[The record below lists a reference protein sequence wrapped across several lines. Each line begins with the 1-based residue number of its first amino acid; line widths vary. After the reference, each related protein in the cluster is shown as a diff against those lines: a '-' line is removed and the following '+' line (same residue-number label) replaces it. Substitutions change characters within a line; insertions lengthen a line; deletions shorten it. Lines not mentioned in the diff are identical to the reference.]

1 MILSPAVL
9 PGPRA
14 VLFDWDNTL
23 VDSWAMIHHAMT
35 ATFNALGQRPWTME
49 ECKMNVRQSA
59 RDSFPK
65 LFGDRADEATAVFY
79 RTYEA
84 DHLAQL
90 RALPGAGEMLHA
102 LAAAD
107 DLLLGVVS
115 NKRGHLLRL
124 EAAELGWD
132 KYFQSLVGAADA
144 ERDKPA
150 PEIVD
155 FALAGSGIAAGPAVW
170 FVGDTDID
178 VLCAQNSGCTAVL
191 MREAPPGPDEL
202 KGLDLAAHV
211 RDCAGFAELALNSL
225 ESGGVEPH
233 IGDFA

>member
-1 MILSPAVL
+1 MILTPAAL

-23 VDSWAMIHHAMT
+23 VDSWAVIHHAMT
-35 ATFNALGQRPWTME
+35 ATFHAMGQRPWTLE
-49 ECKMNVRQSA
+49 ETRQNVRQSA
-59 RDSFPK
+59 RDSFPR
-65 LFGDRADEATAVFY
+65 LFGERAAEATAVFY

-84 DHLAQL
+84 DHLSQL
-90 RALPGAGEMLHA
+90 RPLPGAGEMLAA

-115 NKRGHLLRL
+115 NKRGDILRL
-124 EAAELGWD
+124 EAAKLGWD
-132 KYFQSLVGAADA
+132 RFFSTVVGATDA
-144 ERDKPA
+144 ACDKPS
-150 PEIVD
+150 PEVVD
-155 FALAGSGIAAGPAVW
+155 FALTGSGIAAGPAVW

-191 MREAPPGPDEL
+191 VREAPPGPDEFQ
-202 KGLDLAAHV
+202 GLGLAAHV
-211 RDCAGFAELALNSL
+211 PDCAGFAALALQSL
-225 ESGGVEPH
+225 ENGGVEPH

>member
-1 MILSPAVL
+1 
-9 PGPRA
+9 
-14 VLFDWDNTL
+14 
-23 VDSWAMIHHAMT
+23 
-35 ATFNALGQRPWTME
+35 
-49 ECKMNVRQSA
+49 
-59 RDSFPK
+59 
-65 LFGDRADEATAVFY
+65 
-79 RTYEA
+79 
-84 DHLAQL
+84 
-90 RALPGAGEMLHA
+90 
-102 LAAAD
+102 
-107 DLLLGVVS
+107 VVS

-191 MREAPPGPDEL
+191 VREAPPGPDEF
-202 KGLDLAAHV
+202 KGLGLAAHV